1 MSEDSRP
8 SAEDGAPLLYI
19 PEAEA
24 GDDRVVPFA
33 VPALDIRGR
42 VIRLGDALNLVL
54 DRHAYPDPVSRVL
67 GEAATLTVLLG
78 TALKF
83 EGRFQLQT
91 KTDGPISMLVVDF
104 TAPDQFR
111 AVARFDSEKLEAAQ
125 ATQNVST
132 AKLLGHG
139 HLAMTV
145 DQGSEMSR
153 YQGVVALEG
162 QGLEEAAHQYFRQSE
177 QIPTR
182 IRLAV
187 GEIVAGGHRHWRGGA
202 LMVQFMP
209 QSADRMRAADLPP
222 GDAPQGSD
230 YLTDLEGADVDGD
243 GVRDDSWIEA
253 RSLVGTIE
261 DHELL
266 DPSLASESLLYRL
279 FHERGARVFEAQA
292 VHEECRCS
300 RERIMGMLKGFS
312 PKDRHDMIADDGQI
326 GITCEFCSRRYA
338 FDPAQVEAE
347 VGAP

>member
-1 MSEDSRP
+1 
-8 SAEDGAPLLYI
+8 
-19 PEAEA
+19 
-24 GDDRVVPFA
+24 
-33 VPALDIRGR
+33 
-42 VIRLGDALNLVL
+42 
-54 DRHAYPDPVSRVL
+54 HAYPDAVSRVL

-91 KTDGPISMLVVDF
+91 KTDGAISMLVVDF

-111 AVARFDSEKLEAAQ
+111 AVARFDAEKLATAGQAGTAA
-125 ATQNVST
+125 
-132 AKLLGHG
+132 LLGPG

-187 GEIVAGGHRHWRGGA
+187 GEVVTGGRRHWRGGA

-222 GDAPQGSD
+222 GDAPEGSD
-230 YLTDLEGADVDGD
+230 YLADVDGADTNGD
-243 GVRDDSWIEA
+243 GVRDDAWMEA

-266 DPSLASESLLYRL
+266 DPALASESLLYRL

-312 PKDRHDMIADDGQI
+312 AKDRHDMIADDGQI
-326 GITCEFCSRRYA
+326 GITCEFCSRRYE

-347 VGAP
+347 VGAR